1 MASQE
6 TPKESTAHMV
16 VEKKD
21 LIGNSA
27 GVRQPSM
34 SQSSPSKQEANMA
47 AGRPDPKNPAANK
60 K

>member
-1 MASQE
+1 MASKE

-34 SQSSPSKQEANMA
+34 SHSSTSKQDAA
-47 AGRPDPKNPAANK
+47 TPAGRPDSKIPAAEK